1 MRQTT
6 NNVLY
11 SWKMVLVFAL
21 RGAHMHTLTANGM
34 VLERIAYMEGCMC
47 AANFSIA
54 GC

>member
-21 RGAHMHTLTANGM
+21 RGAHMHTLTG
-34 VLERIAYMEGCMC
+34 AYASGIY
-47 AANFSIA
+47 AHSRAHTFVHI
-54 GC
+54 